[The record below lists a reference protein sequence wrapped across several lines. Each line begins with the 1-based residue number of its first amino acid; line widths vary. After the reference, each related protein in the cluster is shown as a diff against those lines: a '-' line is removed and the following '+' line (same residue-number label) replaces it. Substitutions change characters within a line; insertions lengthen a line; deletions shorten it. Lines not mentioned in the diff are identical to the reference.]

1 MAGGAPVKKKRQ
13 LSRLLML
20 REIQYQKEMERLT
33 KEQGQ
38 LNREAQRLE
47 MLEEYQ
53 KSYVWS
59 QGRQVSGIAL
69 NSAQM
74 MAHSVD
80 QAVRHQR
87 QQVAVQEVQ
96 CRSAREKLMREKVQ
110 LRTAEALFDR
120 HLQVLNKKEEKREQK
135 FADEIASRLSMA
147 AELGW

>member
-1 MAGGAPVKKKRQ
+1 MKKRKQ

-38 LNREAQRLE
+38 LNQESQRLE

-59 QGRQVSGIAL
+59 EGRQVSGFTL

-96 CRSAREKLMREKVQ
+96 CRSAREKVMQEKVQ
-110 LRTAEALFDR
+110 LRTAEVLFDR
-120 HLQVLNKKEEKREQK
+120 HQQILNKKEEKREQK
-135 FADEIASRLSMA
+135 FADEISSRLLMA
-147 AELGW
+147 SGHGW